1 MNQPAAASFPLIQT
15 QRHITFGLPFTA
27 VIGAPAANNV
37 GTLGAS
43 MLWPEDGVLD
53 SIHVEYG
60 AGVAY
65 TAAGLG
71 IGDVAGAWLVEGVS
85 SGNMTLGAAA
95 FTPGVLW
102 SRADNF
108 LGSAAGN
115 FQQIIS
121 TSADISY
128 NGKVIRQNTSFSI
141 YLTTPSLVSTT
152 AQYGVQ
158 VTFNYWSMDAYRSIA
173 RNPLAFL
180 ASIK

>member
-95 FTPGVLW
+95 F
-102 SRADNF
+102 
-108 LGSAAGN
+108 
-115 FQQIIS
+115 
-121 TSADISY
+121 
-128 NGKVIRQNTSFSI
+128 SI